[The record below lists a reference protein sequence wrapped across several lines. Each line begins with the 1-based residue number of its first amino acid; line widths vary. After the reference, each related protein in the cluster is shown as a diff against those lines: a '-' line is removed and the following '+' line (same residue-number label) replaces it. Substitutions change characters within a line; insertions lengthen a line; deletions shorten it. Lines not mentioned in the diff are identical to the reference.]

1 MIGAAASGK
10 SEYAED
16 IVMSLPGEKIYIATM
31 EPFGAEAKERI
42 ARHRALRAG
51 KGFSTIERPRDLIA
65 LTPGADWN
73 MLIEDLPNLAANELF
88 SPEGGGVDAV
98 LSGVDR
104 ICKIASSVT
113 IVTGDIFS
121 DGAEYDVGTKEY
133 MGMLADLHMRIA
145 AKADNVVEVVCGM
158 PCAVK
163 GELPVNTVRYEAA
176 EFEAAEFEAAEFE
189 TSGQDS
195 CHKAGLQSAACDV
208 EEKQNKLKLGDSS
221 SDSVKETPAPG
232 KLHIYVTGPMAS
244 GKRDYVLNTL
254 GIPATEAAFE
264 VQELLREK
272 IDPEVQELLREKPN
286 MDVAALAEK
295 LSGYQAIT
303 QTEVGAGVIPLSAS
317 DREWREK
324 AGRLACLLAARA
336 DIVVRM
342 VCGVPIMVK
351 AQGDI

>member
-1 MIGAAASGK
+1 MVNLVIGAAASGK

-51 KGFSTIERPRDLIA
+51 KGFTTVERPRDLIG
-65 LTPGADWN
+65 LTPEADWN
-73 MLIEDLPNLAANELF
+73 VLIEDLPNLAANELF
-88 SPEGGGVDAV
+88 SPEGGGADAV

-104 ICKIASSVT
+104 ICKIVSSVT

-121 DGAEYDVGTKEY
+121 DGAEYDVGTREY
-133 MGMLADLHMRIA
+133 MEMLADLHMRIA
-145 AKADNVVEVVCGM
+145 AKADNVVEVVCGI

-163 GELPVNTVRYEAA
+163 GELPVNIVNYETM
-176 EFEAAEFEAAEFE
+176 EPEI
-189 TSGQDS
+189 SGQDS
-195 CHKAGLQSAACDV
+195 CHKEGLHV
-208 EEKQNKLKLGDSS
+208 
-221 SDSVKETPAPG
+221 
-232 KLHIYVTGPMAS
+232 YVTGPMAS

-254 GIPATEAAFE
+254 GIPVAEAAFE
-264 VQELLREK
+264 VQEILRERP
-272 IDPEVQELLREKPN
+272 DL
-286 MDVAALAEK
+286 DVAVLAEK

-303 QTEVGAGVIPLSAS
+303 QTEVGAGVIPLSAAE
-317 DREWREK
+317 REWREK

-342 VCGVPIMVK
+342 VCGVSIRIK
-351 AQGDI
+351 DFRRS

>member
-1 MIGAAASGK
+1 MLNLVIGAAASGK

-51 KGFSTIERPRDLIA
+51 KGFTTVERPRDLIG
-65 LTPGADWN
+65 LTPEADWN
-73 MLIEDLPNLAANELF
+73 VLIEDLPNLAANELF
-88 SPEGGGVDAV
+88 SPEGGGADAV

-104 ICKIASSVT
+104 ICKIVSSVT

-121 DGAEYDVGTKEY
+121 DGAEYDVGTREY
-133 MGMLADLHMRIA
+133 MEMLADLHMRIA
-145 AKADNVVEVVCGM
+145 AKADNVVEVVCGI

-163 GELPVNTVRYEAA
+163 GELPVNIVNYEIAA
-176 EFEAAEFEAAEFE
+176 SEI
-189 TSGQDS
+189 SGQDS
-195 CHKAGLQSAACDV
+195 CHQAGLHV
-208 EEKQNKLKLGDSS
+208 
-221 SDSVKETPAPG
+221 
-232 KLHIYVTGPMAS
+232 YVTGPMAS

-254 GIPATEAAFE
+254 GIPVAEAAFE
-264 VQELLREK
+264 VQEILRERP
-272 IDPEVQELLREKPN
+272 DL
-286 MDVAALAEK
+286 DVAVLAEK

-317 DREWREK
+317 EREWREK
-324 AGRLACLLAARA
+324 TGRLACLLASRA

-342 VCGVPIMVK
+342 VCGVPIIVK
-351 AQGDI
+351 NLRQ

>member
-31 EPFGAEAKERI
+31 KPFGAEAEERI

-51 KGFSTIERPRDLIA
+51 KGFSTVERPRNLIGLPA
-65 LTPGADWN
+65 EADWN
-73 MLIEDLPNLAANELF
+73 VLIEDLPNLAANELF
-88 SPEGGGVDAV
+88 SPEGGGADAV

-104 ICKIASSVT
+104 ICKIVSSVT

-121 DGAEYDVGTKEY
+121 DGGTYDTGTQEY

-145 AKADNVVEVVCGM
+145 AKADNVVEVVCGV

-163 GELPVNTVRYEAA
+163 GEQPVNIVNYETAA
-176 EFEAAEFEAAEFE
+176 PEVANCA
-189 TSGQDS
+189 
-195 CHKAGLQSAACDV
+195 DV
-208 EEKQNKLKLGDSS
+208 N
-221 SDSVKETPAPG
+221 VKEMIAQDR
-232 KLHIYVTGPMAS
+232 LHVYVTGSMAS
-244 GKRDYVLNTL
+244 GKREYVLNTL
-254 GIPATEAAFE
+254 GIPETEAAF
-264 VQELLREK
+264 
-272 IDPEVQELLREKPN
+272 EVQELLREKPN

-317 DREWREK
+317 DREWRER
-324 AGRLACLLAARA
+324 AGRLACLLASRA
-336 DIVVRM
+336 NIVVRM
-342 VCGVPIMVK
+342 VCGVPIRVR
-351 AQGDI
+351 DLSRI

>member
-1 MIGAAASGK
+1 MVNLVIGAAASGK

-31 EPFGAEAKERI
+31 EPFGAEAEERI

-51 KGFSTIERPRDLIA
+51 KGFTTVERPRDLIG
-65 LTPGADWN
+65 LTPEADWN
-73 MLIEDLPNLAANELF
+73 VLIEDLPNLAANELF
-88 SPEGGGVDAV
+88 SPEGGGADAV

-104 ICKIASSVT
+104 ICKIVSSVT

-121 DGAEYDVGTKEY
+121 DGAEYDVGTREY
-133 MGMLADLHMRIA
+133 MEMLADLHMRIA
-145 AKADNVVEVVCGM
+145 AKADNVVEVVCGI

-163 GELPVNTVRYEAA
+163 GELPVNIVNYETM
-176 EFEAAEFEAAEFE
+176 EPEI
-189 TSGQDS
+189 SGQDS
-195 CHKAGLQSAACDV
+195 CHKEGLHV
-208 EEKQNKLKLGDSS
+208 
-221 SDSVKETPAPG
+221 
-232 KLHIYVTGPMAS
+232 YVTGPMAS

-254 GIPATEAAFE
+254 GIPVAEAAFE
-264 VQELLREK
+264 VQEILRERP
-272 IDPEVQELLREKPN
+272 DL
-286 MDVAALAEK
+286 DVAVLAEK

-317 DREWREK
+317 EREWREK

-342 VCGVPIMVK
+342 VCGVPIMVRD
-351 AQGDI
+351 QVDI

>member
-1 MIGAAASGK
+1 MLNLVIGAAASGK

-51 KGFSTIERPRDLIA
+51 KGFTTVERPRDLIG
-65 LTPGADWN
+65 LTPEADWN
-73 MLIEDLPNLAANELF
+73 VLIEDLPNLAANELF
-88 SPEGGGVDAV
+88 SPEGGGADAV

-104 ICKIASSVT
+104 ICKIVSSVT

-121 DGAEYDVGTKEY
+121 DGAEYDVGTREY
-133 MGMLADLHMRIA
+133 MEMLADLHMRIA
-145 AKADNVVEVVCGM
+145 AKADNVVEVVCGI

-163 GELPVNTVRYEAA
+163 GELPVNTVRYEAT
-176 EFEAAEFEAAEFE
+176 EFEAL
-189 TSGQDS
+189 GQDS
-195 CHKAGLQSAACDV
+195 CHKEGLQSAANDV
-208 EEKQNKLKLGDSS
+208 EEKQNRLKHGDSS
-221 SDSVKETPAPG
+221 RDNVKEMSALG
-232 KLHIYVTGPMAS
+232 RLHVYVTGSMAS
-244 GKRDYVLNTL
+244 GKREYVLNTL
-254 GIPATEAAFE
+254 GIPETEAAFE

-317 DREWREK
+317 EREWRERT
-324 AGRLACLLAARA
+324 GRLACLLASRA

-342 VCGVPIMVK
+342 VCGVPIIVK
-351 AQGDI
+351 NLRL

>member
-1 MIGAAASGK
+1 MVNLVIGAAASGK

-51 KGFSTIERPRDLIA
+51 KGFTTVERPRDLIG
-65 LTPGADWN
+65 LTPEADWN
-73 MLIEDLPNLAANELF
+73 VLIEDLPNLAANELF
-88 SPEGGGVDAV
+88 SPEGGGADAV

-104 ICKIASSVT
+104 ICKIVSSVT

-121 DGAEYDVGTKEY
+121 DGTEYDVGTREY
-133 MGMLADLHMRIA
+133 MEMLADLHMRIA
-145 AKADNVVEVVCGM
+145 AKADNVVEVVCGIS
-158 PCAVK
+158 CAVK
-163 GELPVNTVRYEAA
+163 GELPVNIVKYETAAPEAA
-176 EFEAAEFEAAEFE
+176 NCAE
-189 TSGQDS
+189 
-195 CHKAGLQSAACDV
+195 V
-208 EEKQNKLKLGDSS
+208 N
-221 SDSVKETPAPG
+221 VKEMIAQDR
-232 KLHIYVTGPMAS
+232 LHVYVTGSMAS

-254 GIPATEAAFE
+254 GIPETEAAFE

-272 IDPEVQELLREKPN
+272 AN

-317 DREWREK
+317 DREWRER
-324 AGRLACLLAARA
+324 AGRLACLLASRA

-351 AQGDI
+351 DRRRLLKEAAVQN

>member
-1 MIGAAASGK
+1 MINLVIGAAASGK

-51 KGFSTIERPRDLIA
+51 KGFSTVERPRKLIN
-65 LTPGADWN
+65 LTPEADWN
-73 MLIEDLPNLAANELF
+73 VLIEDLPNLAANELF
-88 SPEGGGVDAV
+88 SPEGGGADAV

-145 AKADNVVEVVCGM
+145 AKADNVVEVVCGV
-158 PCAVK
+158 PYSVK
-163 GELPVNTVRYEAA
+163 GELPVNIVNYETAA
-176 EFEAAEFEAAEFE
+176 PEVANCAE
-189 TSGQDS
+189 
-195 CHKAGLQSAACDV
+195 V
-208 EEKQNKLKLGDSS
+208 N
-221 SDSVKETPAPG
+221 VKEMIAQDR
-232 KLHIYVTGPMAS
+232 LHVYVTGSMAS
-244 GKRDYVLNTL
+244 GKREYVLNTL
-254 GIPATEAAFE
+254 GIPETEAAFE

-272 IDPEVQELLREKPN
+272 PD

-303 QTEVGAGVIPLSAS
+303 QTDVGAGVIPLSAS

-342 VCGVPIMVK
+342 VCGVPIIVK
-351 AQGDI
+351 NLR

>member
-1 MIGAAASGK
+1 MVNLVIGAAASGK

-31 EPFGAEAKERI
+31 EPFGAEAEERI
-42 ARHRALRAG
+42 ARHRVLRAG
-51 KGFSTIERPRDLIA
+51 KGFTTVERPRDLIG
-65 LTPGADWN
+65 LTPEADWN
-73 MLIEDLPNLAANELF
+73 VLIEDLPNLAANELF
-88 SPEGGGVDAV
+88 SPEGGGADAV

-104 ICKIASSVT
+104 ICKIVSSVT

-121 DGAEYDVGTKEY
+121 DGAEYDVGTREY
-133 MGMLADLHMRIA
+133 MEMLADLHMRIA
-145 AKADNVVEVVCGM
+145 AKADNVVEVVCGI

-163 GELPVNTVRYEAA
+163 GELPVNIVNYETAA
-176 EFEAAEFEAAEFE
+176 PEVANCAE
-189 TSGQDS
+189 
-195 CHKAGLQSAACDV
+195 V
-208 EEKQNKLKLGDSS
+208 N
-221 SDSVKETPAPG
+221 VKEMIAQDR
-232 KLHIYVTGPMAS
+232 LHVYVTGSMAS
-244 GKRDYVLNTL
+244 GKREYVLNTL
-254 GIPATEAAFE
+254 GIPETEAAFE

-272 IDPEVQELLREKPN
+272 PD

-303 QTEVGAGVIPLSAS
+303 QTDVGAGVIPLSAS

-342 VCGVPIMVK
+342 VCGVPIIVK
-351 AQGDI
+351 NLR

>member
-1 MIGAAASGK
+1 MVNLVIGAAASGK

-31 EPFGAEAKERI
+31 EPFGAEAEERI
-42 ARHRALRAG
+42 ARHRVLRVG
-51 KGFSTIERPRDLIA
+51 KGFTTVERPRDLIGM
-65 LTPGADWN
+65 TPEADWN
-73 MLIEDLPNLAANELF
+73 VLIEDLPNLAANELF
-88 SPEGGGVDAV
+88 SPEGGGADAV

-104 ICKIASSVT
+104 ICKIVSNVT

-121 DGAEYDVGTKEY
+121 DGAEYDVGTREY
-133 MGMLADLHMRIA
+133 MEMLADLHMRIA
-145 AKADNVVEVVCGM
+145 AKADNVVEVVCGI

-163 GELPVNTVRYEAA
+163 GELPVNIVNYETAA
-176 EFEAAEFEAAEFE
+176 PEVANCAEA
-189 TSGQDS
+189 
-195 CHKAGLQSAACDV
+195 
-208 EEKQNKLKLGDSS
+208 N
-221 SDSVKETPAPG
+221 VKEMIAQDR
-232 KLHIYVTGPMAS
+232 LHVYVTGSMAS
-244 GKRDYVLNTL
+244 GKREYVLNTL
-254 GIPATEAAFE
+254 GIPETEAAFE

-272 IDPEVQELLREKPN
+272 PD

-303 QTEVGAGVIPLSAS
+303 QTDVGAGVIPLSAS

-342 VCGVPIMVK
+342 VCGVPIIVK
-351 AQGDI
+351 NLRL